1 MITILRLL
9 LFFAITMGYD
19 AFFRNGLKMNRR
31 LTWVFTFAFITLV
44 LHLGSLVG
52 EMLETVYVLSVIGCL
67 LSLYYLWSVWKKKV
81 KVRRLDYISIGMI
94 LYLLLF
100 GMTLWNSPILH
111 YDNFTHWATI
121 VKFFHINNTLPTQY
135 DTIIS
140 YYTYPVGS
148 SLFIYFFTTIVGF
161 SEGSMLVGQFFL
173 IASCLYAMFGALRD
187 ERRVLMVAMVFASF
201 AVFNTFNVAIRLNN
215 LLVDFLLPA
224 LALAAIAGCFAYRNR
239 FWMMSLHTAV
249 VLGLLS
255 IVKVSGL
262 FFVLLALVV
271 YIACVVRL
279 LVRKRA
285 RLKALIMMVTT
296 ILASFLPFIIW
307 QKHVSNNFPNAASA
321 KHAVSMADLGKILTG
336 HVSGGVPEKI
346 IKLFIKSV
354 FDVTSLSTQGIII
367 INLIL
372 LVAFIILGIRLKH
385 KKDVLLT
392 WLFIDISIVTYYISI
407 LLMYLTAM
415 PTDEALQLAG
425 FERYASSMVIF
436 AFGYMVMAL
445 AWVMDKC
452 LYEQIL
458 SKRNAKS
465 YKTLL
470 NKRLYQYATLVLA
483 IYAVGMLLSEN
494 NSIVF
499 NNNQETNKVSKE
511 LHKLTGNN
519 MDSSKKRILVVTADK
534 EHVDSF
540 FVQYASRYYLWDVN
554 VDARE
559 NFVQADKEFLELM
572 KSYSN
577 NATSYYLWNE
587 NIEARDDF
595 TFTDK
600 DFIAMLKTYDEVV
613 ILDDHYTFNA
623 LTKKL
628 FGRTYAPGVYKTS
641 DILAGKG

>member
-1 MITILRLL
+1 MISILRLL

-19 AFFRNGLKMNRR
+19 AFFRNALKMNRR
-31 LTWVFTFAFITLV
+31 LTWVFTFSFITLI

-52 EMLETVYVLSVIGCL
+52 EMLETVYAISVVGCL
-67 LSLYYLWSVWKKKV
+67 LSLYHLWNIWKKRIKFR
-81 KVRRLDYISIGMI
+81 KLDYIAIGMM

-100 GMTLWNSPILH
+100 GVTLWNSPILH

-121 VKFFHINNTLPTQY
+121 VKFFHINNALPTQY

-215 LLVDFLLPA
+215 LLVDFLLPV

-249 VLGLLS
+249 ILGMLS

-262 FFVLLALVV
+262 FFAFLALVV
-271 YIACVVRL
+271 YIACMIRL
-279 LVRKRA
+279 IIRRRA
-285 RLKALIMMVTT
+285 GLKAFVMMLFTV
-296 ILASFLPFIIW
+296 LASFLPFIIW
-307 QKHVSNNFPNAASA
+307 QKHVSNNFPDAASA
-321 KHAVSMADLGKILTG
+321 KHAVSMTDLRQILSG
-336 HVSGGVPEKI
+336 HVAGVPEKI
-346 IKLFIKSV
+346 INLFVKSI
-354 FDVTSLSTQGIII
+354 FDINSLSTQGIII
-367 INLIL
+367 LNLIL
-372 LVAFIILGIRLKH
+372 LVAFIIIGIRLKH
-385 KKDVLLT
+385 IKNVLVT

-415 PTDEALQLAG
+415 PTDEALELAG

-436 AFGYMVMAL
+436 AFGYLVMAL
-445 AWVMDKC
+445 AWEMDKS
-452 LYEQIL
+452 LYEQTI
-458 SKRNAKS
+458 SQRNAKS
-465 YKTLL
+465 YKSLW
-470 NKRLYQYATLVLA
+470 NKRLYQYATLGLTV
-483 IYAVGMLLSEN
+483 YAVGMLLSEN

-519 MDSSKKRILVVTADK
+519 MNSTKKRILVVTADK

-559 NFVQADKEFLELM
+559 NFVSADKEFLDLM
-572 KSYSN
+572 KSYN
-577 NATSYYLWNE
+577 DNATSYYLWNE

-595 TFTDK
+595 NFTDK
-600 DFIAMLKTYDEVV
+600 DFIALLKTYDEVV

-641 DILAGKG
+641 DILSGKG

>member
-1 MITILRLL
+1 MISILRLL

-19 AFFRNGLKMNRR
+19 AFFRNALKMNRR
-31 LTWVFTFAFITLV
+31 LTWVFTFSFITLI

-52 EMLETVYVLSVIGCL
+52 EMLETVYAISVVGCL
-67 LSLYYLWSVWKKKV
+67 LSLYHLWNIWKKRIKFR
-81 KVRRLDYISIGMI
+81 KLDYIAIGMM

-100 GMTLWNSPILH
+100 GVTLWNSPILH

-121 VKFFHINNTLPTQY
+121 VKFFHINNALPTQY

-215 LLVDFLLPA
+215 LLVDFLLPV

-249 VLGLLS
+249 ILEMLS

-262 FFVLLALVV
+262 FFAFLALVV
-271 YIACVVRL
+271 YIACMIRL
-279 LVRKRA
+279 FIRRRA
-285 RLKALIMMVTT
+285 RLKALAMMIFTLV
-296 ILASFLPFIIW
+296 ASFLPFIIW
-307 QKHVSNNFPNAASA
+307 QKHVSNNFPDAASA
-321 KHAVSMADLGKILTG
+321 KHAVSMTDLRQILSG
-336 HVSGGVPEKI
+336 HVAGVPEKI
-346 IKLFIKSV
+346 INLFVKSI
-354 FDVTSLSTQGIII
+354 FDINSLSTQGIII
-367 INLIL
+367 LNLIL
-372 LVAFIILGIRLKH
+372 LVAFIIIGIRLKH
-385 KKDVLLT
+385 IKNVLVT

-415 PTDEALQLAG
+415 PTDEALELAG

-436 AFGYMVMAL
+436 AFGYLVMAL
-445 AWVMDKC
+445 AWEMDKS
-452 LYEQIL
+452 LYEQTI
-458 SKRNAKS
+458 SQRNAKS
-465 YKTLL
+465 YKSLW
-470 NKRLYQYATLVLA
+470 NKRLYQYATLGLTV
-483 IYAVGMLLSEN
+483 YAVGMLLSEN

-519 MDSSKKRILVVTADK
+519 MNSTKKRILVVTADK

-559 NFVQADKEFLELM
+559 NFVSADKEFLDLM
-572 KSYSN
+572 KSYN
-577 NATSYYLWNE
+577 DNATSYYLWNE

-595 TFTDK
+595 NFTDK
-600 DFIAMLKTYDEVV
+600 DFIALLKTYDEVV

-641 DILAGKG
+641 DILSGKG

>member
-1 MITILRLL
+1 MISILRLL

-19 AFFRNGLKMNRR
+19 AFFRNALKMNRR
-31 LTWVFTFAFITLV
+31 LTWVFTFSFITLI

-52 EMLETVYVLSVIGCL
+52 EMLETVYAISVVGCL
-67 LSLYYLWSVWKKKV
+67 LSLYHLWNIWKKRIKFR
-81 KVRRLDYISIGMI
+81 KLDYIAIVMM

-100 GMTLWNSPILH
+100 GVTLWNSPILH

-121 VKFFHINNTLPTQY
+121 VKFFHINNALPTQY

-215 LLVDFLLPA
+215 LLVDFLLPV

-249 VLGLLS
+249 ILGMLS

-262 FFVLLALVV
+262 FFAFLALVV
-271 YIACVVRL
+271 YIACMIRL
-279 LVRKRA
+279 IIRRRA
-285 RLKALIMMVTT
+285 GLKAFVMMLFTV
-296 ILASFLPFIIW
+296 LASFLPFIIW
-307 QKHVSNNFPNAASA
+307 QKHVSDNFPDAASA
-321 KHAVSMADLGKILTG
+321 KHAVSMSDLGKILSG
-336 HVSGGVPEKI
+336 HVAGVPEKI
-346 IKLFIKSV
+346 INLFVKSI
-354 FDVTSLSTQGIII
+354 FDINSLSTQGIII
-367 INLIL
+367 LNLIL
-372 LVAFIILGIRLKH
+372 LVAFIIIGIRLKH
-385 KKDVLLT
+385 IKNVLVT

-415 PTDEALQLAG
+415 PTDEALELAG

-436 AFGYMVMAL
+436 AFGYLVMAL
-445 AWVMDKC
+445 AWEMDKS
-452 LYEQIL
+452 LYEQTI
-458 SKRNAKS
+458 SQRNAKS
-465 YKTLL
+465 YKSLW
-470 NKRLYQYATLVLA
+470 NKRLYQYATLGLTV
-483 IYAVGMLLSEN
+483 YAVGMLLSEN

-519 MDSSKKRILVVTADK
+519 MNSTKKRILVVTADK

-559 NFVQADKEFLELM
+559 NFVSADKEFLDLM
-572 KSYSN
+572 KSYN
-577 NATSYYLWNE
+577 DNATSYYLWNE

-595 TFTDK
+595 NFTDK
-600 DFIAMLKTYDEVV
+600 DFIALLKTYDEVV

-641 DILAGKG
+641 DILSGKG